1 MAVSVP
7 PSSLSRDTQ
16 ARKAIDAFSSTVP
29 LPASRCTDYASSM
42 SFTVHGIGV
51 SGGIAMGYAHLVS
64 HARLEV
70 AHYVVPKSRLQ
81 DEVARF
87 EGAIAQA
94 REELSILRRHI
105 PPNAPP
111 EFDAFINVHQMI
123 LEDATLSEEPRR
135 LIETQQCNAEWALK
149 LKAEELIS
157 QFLKMEDA
165 YLRERKDDVLHV
177 VERVMKALLGQ
188 PGYGPATLGGGEQS
202 SILVA
207 HDLSPA
213 DMLIFKQHQFGGF
226 ITDVGGATSH
236 TAIIARSLGIPC
248 VAALHHARALIH
260 EAEHLVVDGTQGV
273 VIVNPDKQI
282 LSEYRLRQNQWELE
296 RLKLKRLRTTFSTT
310 LDGTPIELHAN
321 IEVPDDVE
329 EVKENGAMGIGL
341 FRSEFLFMNRPA
353 LPDEDEQFEAYR
365 RVAREMRGLPVTIRT
380 LDLGADKRL
389 DGDIRITNNPAMGL
403 RAIRWCLAEPNMF
416 QIQLRAI
423 LRASHYGN
431 VRLLI
436 PMLSGAAELEQTLHL
451 IEQAKK
457 SLDADGIPYDRAIQV
472 GGMIEIPAAALALN
486 LFTRKLDF
494 LSIGTNDLIQYTLAI
509 DRADDRVAHLYD
521 PLHPAV
527 LMLLAGIIR
536 TANKAG
542 VPVAVCGEM
551 AGDVKL
557 TRLLLGCGLR
567 IFSMHPANLL
577 AVKQQVLKTDLELC
591 TPIANKMLRS
601 EDPERIRELVE
612 RLNA

>member
-1 MAVSVP
+1 
-7 PSSLSRDTQ
+7 
-16 ARKAIDAFSSTVP
+16 
-29 LPASRCTDYASSM
+29 M

-149 LKAEELIS
+149 LKAEALIS
-157 QFLKMEDA
+157 QFVKMEDA

-353 LPDEDEQFEAYR
+353 LPDEEEQFEAYR

-451 IEQAKK
+451 IEQAKR

-536 TANKAG
+536 TASKAG